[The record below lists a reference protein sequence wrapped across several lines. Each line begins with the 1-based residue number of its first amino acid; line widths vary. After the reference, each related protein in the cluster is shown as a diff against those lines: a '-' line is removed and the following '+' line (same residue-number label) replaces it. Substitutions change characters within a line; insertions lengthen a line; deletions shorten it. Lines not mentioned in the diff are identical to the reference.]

1 MRHTE
6 MMAHMNMEKMQT
18 VSAIKRHQVKTVHFI
33 QVVFSLSVTL
43 YETLVVLYHS
53 IIVLQ
58 SYSLSQNRHVVILYW
73 TKYCDPYCI
82 VSYSVIPT
90 PSIYNALLLV

>member
-53 IIVLQ
+53 VRQTSCCII
-58 SYSLSQNRHVVILYW
+58 R
-73 TKYCDPYCI
+73 
-82 VSYSVIPT
+82 
-90 PSIYNALLLV
+90 LLCCKVTHYPRIAML